1 MSNMTVFIM
10 ICMSYKFLVVMM
22 ELLGATTKE
31 GQCPR

>member
-10 ICMSYKFLVVMM
+10 ICMSYKSLVVMM
-22 ELLGATTKE
+22 ELLVATTNE